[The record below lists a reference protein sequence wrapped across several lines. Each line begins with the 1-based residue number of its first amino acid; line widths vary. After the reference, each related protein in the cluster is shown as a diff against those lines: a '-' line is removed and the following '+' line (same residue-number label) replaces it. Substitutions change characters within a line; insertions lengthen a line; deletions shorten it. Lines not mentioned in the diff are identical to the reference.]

1 MNAQLNWKEMAQLL
15 GGIALVVLIQTGLM
29 FPESHDFIGTWV
41 IVAFFGAIYAIVGT
55 TTWIM
60 FAKRRG
66 GSTMR

>member
-1 MNAQLNWKEMAQLL
+1 MNWKEMAQLL
-15 GGIALVVLIQTGLM
+15 GGIALVALIQTGLM
-29 FPESHDFIGTWV
+29 FPDSHDFIGTWV